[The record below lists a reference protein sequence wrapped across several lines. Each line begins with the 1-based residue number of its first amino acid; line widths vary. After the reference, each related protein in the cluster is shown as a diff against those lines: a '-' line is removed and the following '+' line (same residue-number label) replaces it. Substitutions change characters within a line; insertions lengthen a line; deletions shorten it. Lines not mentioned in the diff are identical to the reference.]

1 MTIMDRQLLLSNQ
14 QAITASAVSTN
25 TIDLG
30 VARDIGVGDDLEL
43 YIKVIQAFA
52 GGTSIQFAYITSA
65 NADLSSPN
73 VIVQTP
79 AVVLADLVAG
89 SEWLRVVVP
98 ELSKSAQMQRYV
110 GVQYT
115 VVGTMTA
122 GTVTAGL
129 IVDREAQVQYPS
141 GLNMTGV

>member
-1 MTIMDRQLLLSNQ
+1 MSIMDRQLLLSNA
-14 QAITASAVSTN
+14 QAITATAVSTN

-30 VARDIGVGDDLEL
+30 VARDIGIGDDLEL
-43 YIKVIQAFA
+43 YIKVIAAFV

-65 NADLSSPN
+65 NADLSSAN

-79 AVVLADLVAG
+79 AIPVASLVAG

-98 ELSKSAQMQRYV
+98 ELSQAAQMQRYI
-110 GVQYT
+110 GVSYT
-115 VVGTMTA
+115 VVGTFTG

-129 IVDREAQVQYPS
+129 LVDREAQVQYPS
-141 GLNMTGV
+141 GLNMGGF